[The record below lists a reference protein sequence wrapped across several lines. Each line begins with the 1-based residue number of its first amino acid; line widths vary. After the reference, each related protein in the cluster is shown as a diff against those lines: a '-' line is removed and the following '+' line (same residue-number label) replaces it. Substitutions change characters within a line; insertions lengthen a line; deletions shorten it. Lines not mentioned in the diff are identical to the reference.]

1 MKRSR
6 RRASSEPV
14 PVSLEFSVEGLDA
27 LREKLEDAGDRYKHA
42 YALALNDLS
51 PQIINRV
58 RAMLPVRTGKM
69 RRGVRITR
77 TVDGIAIAI
86 PQYYRNQ
93 LTGRLKNLRLENL
106 VSSIELETAIA
117 RHL

>member
-1 MKRSR
+1 M
-6 RRASSEPV
+6 
-14 PVSLEFSVEGLDA
+14 PVSLEFSVVGLDA
-27 LREKLEDAGDRYKHA
+27 LREKLEDYGDTYKHA

-51 PQIINRV
+51 PQIIMRV
-58 RAMLPVRTGKM
+58 RAMLPHRTGAM
-69 RRGVRITR
+69 RRGVKITR
-77 TVDGIAIAI
+77 TVDGISIHI

-106 VSSIELETAIA
+106 VSSLEIETAIA